1 MLSNTW
7 TINNCSLD
15 THTVTGLCV
24 FVGCTFTPLYLR
36 SIFKNDFDC
45 CLSVWVHECVWLY
58 ACICMWVFCVG
69 VWVWLLQMG
78 ASFIN
83 STCQW
88 CCLFDVVFVLHFKT
102 LSSLKLVRIRIWIF
116 SSIVWLQN
124 LHLPFHSLVRNCRW
138 LHIFQHRTVNVE
150 GIWKQAHIFVKLT
163 LNVLTVLLVF
173 TCTLWTTIAQS
184 VFSDSPRLVL
194 CTISLHLFW

>member
-1 MLSNTW
+1 MFKCLGARVCMCVSMHMHV
-7 TINNCSLD
+7 SL
-15 THTVTGLCV
+15 
-24 FVGCTFTPLYLR
+24 
-36 SIFKNDFDC
+36 
-45 CLSVWVHECVWLY
+45 
-58 ACICMWVFCVG
+58 CVG

-102 LSSLKLVRIRIWIF
+102 LSSLKLVRIWIWIL
-116 SSIVWLQN
+116 SGIVWLQN

-150 GIWKQAHIFVKLT
+150 GIWKQAHILVKLT

-173 TCTLWTTIAQS
+173 TYIVNHNCTVCLSRLSKARTMHNITA
-184 VFSDSPRLVL
+184 LVL
-194 CTISLHLFW
+194 IVLCLRSSQR